1 MKIAAKYTL
10 VLGGTLA
17 IVLAVL
23 GLVRLHY
30 VRLELEHDML
40 HDHRIVGSVLQ
51 ASVAD
56 LWRDAGPDHARAT
69 RETAALLARSSR
81 EVGTTTFAWE
91 VGPGA
96 PSQRMEGDG
105 FVSRFPVSVDTQV
118 VGTIVARESLSVIAA
133 QLRTDAWFSA
143 GGTP

>member
-51 ASVAD
+51 TRA
-56 LWRDAGPDHARAT
+56 RDARDRGAARAFEPRGRHDGVRVGGRAGRTLAT
-69 RETAALLARSSR
+69 R
-81 EVGTTTFAWE
+81 
-91 VGPGA
+91 
-96 PSQRMEGDG
+96 
-105 FVSRFPVSVDTQV
+105 
-118 VGTIVARESLSVIAA
+118 
-133 QLRTDAWFSA
+133 
-143 GGTP
+143 GGR